1 MKTTDNKIY
10 VFLFSL
16 FLSLGTGAL
25 ILKIPS
31 LSEVVASKGN
41 INLLTYGIT
50 VVLFCIVYFF
60 GCLLV
65 SRTSVSGHR
74 QNPASA
80 FVVSLFLMAAD
91 FVFCFLCS
99 KWK

>member
-31 LSEVVASKGN
+31 CSEVVTSKGN

-50 VVLFCIVYFF
+50 VVLFCIAWQADPAGKVYRV
-60 GCLLV
+60 CCEL
-65 SRTSVSGHR
+65 
-74 QNPASA
+74 
-80 FVVSLFLMAAD
+80 
-91 FVFCFLCS
+91 
-99 KWK
+99 